1 MRFACGTT
9 LTFPAMT
16 LAVSAAWAQT
26 APLTTLPA
34 TTVTG
39 SPVGSDTFDLAVPTL
54 GLEGQQLRLRMQNT
68 LGETLTTEP
77 GMSSTYFGPNASR
90 PTIRG
95 LDSGRVQI
103 LRNGAQS
110 LDVSTLSY
118 DHDVPMEPITIDR
131 VEVIRGPAAV
141 LYGGSAIGGVVN
153 VLDSRIA
160 TERNPLGASGAL
172 DAGYGSDN
180 INRTG
185 AVRLNVGLENGLN
198 LHFDGFDRANANLRI
213 PGYQNSLLQMQRNV
227 TAGLPPGG
235 GFGNIPN
242 TSASAQGG
250 GIGGSYVAD
259 GGSYAGLSY
268 GLYQSNYGTP
278 AEENVRISMK
288 QESINFAGEARELP
302 GFQSVKMKVAFTNY
316 RHNEID
322 SGEVDQTFATKGFN
336 TRIEG
341 RHNSIGP
348 FEGVIG
354 FQGTNYSLSVLGAE
368 PLLPNTQNWAYNLFA
383 FEQTKTGPV
392 TWQVG
397 ANVGRAQSDAAV
409 GPNTPVP
416 LSRSFTPYSL
426 AVGAVYALTSD
437 YALALNATH
446 TERAPSP
453 QELYSNGPHDVT
465 GTFEVGNPD
474 LKVERSNG
482 LDLALRKRNGPWTGA
497 VSAFYNKFQNYIFQT
512 DTGLTDPGT
521 GLPIFLYTGVPA
533 TFWGGEVQGKVRLVD
548 AGYQVYLRGMSDY
561 VHAQNDRLNQP
572 LPRIAP
578 LRVGAGL
585 DYAKGPA
592 GATVDLIRAWGQGRT
607 EAYELPTNGYWLLN
621 ASVTYTV
628 KVTPQS
634 RVDLYLKG
642 VNLLD
647 QQIRNSTSILAQVAP
662 YGSRGVVAGARL
674 QF

>member
-1 MRFACGTT
+1 
-9 LTFPAMT
+9 
-16 LAVSAAWAQT
+16 
-26 APLTTLPA
+26 
-34 TTVTG
+34 VTG
-39 SPVGSDTFDLAVPTL
+39 NPLGSETFDLATPALSVD
-54 GLEGQQLRLRMQNT
+54 GRQLRLRMQNT
-68 LGETLTTEP
+68 LGETLTNEP
-77 GMSSTYFGPNASR
+77 GMSSTYFGPNSSR

-95 LDSGRVQI
+95 LDSERVQI

-110 LDVSTLSY
+110 LDVATLSY
-118 DHDVPMEPITIDR
+118 DHNVPVEPITVDR

-160 TERNPLGASGAL
+160 TERNPRGVSGAI
-172 DAGYGSDN
+172 DTGYGSDN

-185 AVRLNVGLENGLN
+185 AVRLNVGLDNGLN

-213 PGYQNSLLQMQRNV
+213 PGFQNSLLQMQRNV

-235 GFGNIPN
+235 GFGSIPN
-242 TSASAQGG
+242 TSASAEGG

-259 GGSYAGLSY
+259 NGSYAGLSY
-268 GLYQSNYGTP
+268 GLYQTNYGTP
-278 AEENVRISMK
+278 AEETVRISMK
-288 QESINFAGEARELP
+288 QETINFAGEARELP
-302 GFQSVKMKVAFTNY
+302 GFQSVKVKVGFTNY
-316 RHNEID
+316 RHNELDAGIV
-322 SGEVDQTFATKGFN
+322 EQTFATKGFN
-336 TRIEG
+336 SRVEA
-341 RHNSIGP
+341 RHNDIGP

-354 FQGTNYSLSVLGAE
+354 FQGTNYSLGVLGLQ
-368 PLLPNTQNWAYNLFA
+368 PLLPNTQNWSYGLFA
-383 FEQTKTGPV
+383 FEQAKTGPV
-392 TWQVG
+392 TWQAG
-397 ANVGRAQSDAAV
+397 ANVARAQSDAAV
-409 GPNTPVP
+409 GPNNPVP
-416 LSRSFTPYSL
+416 LSRGFTPVSVAL
-426 AVGAVYALTSD
+426 GAVYTLTPD

-465 GTFEVGNPD
+465 GTFEIGNPD

-482 LDLALRKRNGPWTGA
+482 VDLALRKRNGPWSGA
-497 VSAFYNKFQNYIFQT
+497 VSVYYNKFQNFIFLT

-521 GLPIFLYTGVPA
+521 GLPVFAYTGVPA
-533 TFWGGEVQGKVRLVD
+533 TFFGGEVQGKVRLVD
-548 AGYQVYLRGMSDY
+548 AGYQLDLRGMSDY
-561 VHAQNDRLNQP
+561 VHAQNDRLNEP

-578 LRVGAGL
+578 LRVGAGF

-592 GATVDLIRAWGQGRT
+592 GASVDLIRAWGQGRT
-607 EAYELPTNGYWLLN
+607 EAFELPTNGYWLLN
-621 ASVTYTV
+621 ASLTYTV
-628 KVTPQS
+628 KTASQS

-647 QQIRNSTSILAQVAP
+647 QQIRNSTSIIAQVAP